1 MRNNGDFLL
10 SKFCPLNL
18 KLESEGIVQACFL
31 SGALLCPK
39 PGASSRPDTLLFGT
53 WERLMGCILVS
64 DSDCLLTQPYKDDQP
79 SCTLGHC
86 GGKNTIIFP
95 SHSKH
100 RPEWIAKIT
109 VQLFP
114 NKGNIYSGCSEALS
128 NNCNWWLKPEQTS
141 LKSGLPILRA
151 KCDFS

>member
-1 MRNNGDFLL
+1 MRNNEDFLL
-10 SKFCPLNL
+10 LKFCPLNL
-18 KLESEGIVQACFL
+18 KLESEGIVQACFF
-31 SGALLCPK
+31 SGALLCSQ

-64 DSDCLLTQPYKDDQP
+64 DSDCLLTQPCKDDQP

-95 SHSKH
+95 SHLKH

-114 NKGNIYSGCSEALS
+114 NKRNIYSGCSEALS
-128 NNCNWWLKPEQTS
+128 NNCNRWLKPEQTS
-141 LKSGLPILRA
+141 LKSALPILRA